1 MACASC
7 GGSAKPLSASSIA
20 GWNRSAHGSRPSRRC
35 ASSSTRS
42 TPGTPTDRPLS
53 AASMKST
60 GLPSASRNRSG
71 RAFFGA
77 VSRPSSALSLRVTPS
92 QCSRNAPP
100 PMPEDCG
107 STRPSTAWAAIAAST
122 ALPPWRR
129 IARAASDAAGSAVA
143 TMKWR
148 PVASAA
154 PAGPLSVRIGS
165 GGVEQAASRPPNIR
179 ARAPQP
185 GSARRTRRSSVM
197 LGNEPNRRA
206 FLAAFGGRGEGG
218 RSPQFLLCTAAI
230 RWKMAPL
237 RMIRRSWA

>member
-7 GGSAKPLSASSIA
+7 GGSAKPLSARSIA

-53 AASMKST
+53 AASRKST
-60 GLPSASRNRSG
+60 GLPSSSRNRSG

-107 STRPSTAWAAIAAST
+107 STRPSTAWAAMAAST

-129 IARAASDAAGSAVA
+129 MASAASDAAGSAVA

-154 PAGPLSVRIGS
+154 PVGPLSVRIGW
-165 GGVEQAASRPPNIR
+165 GAGCAAQPASRPANIR
-179 ARAPQP
+179 TPQTGGAP
-185 GSARRTRRSSVM
+185 RTRRSSVM
-197 LGNEPNRRA
+197 LEPSWGVLSGFRGLRGRRPNA
-206 FLAAFGGRGEGG
+206 LNSYCAPQQFGGR
-218 RSPQFLLCTAAI
+218 
-230 RWKMAPL
+230 WPL
-237 RMIRRSWA
+237 SG